1 MAKVFERKL
10 RFAGTSP
17 VALTASLL
25 AAALSVLGLLCASSS
40 MALNAY
46 GQAMAM
52 PVEKVDST
60 KLGQGALTIF
70 PLDATHLVLAGD
82 FHAPLTAEVARCF
95 GKRLAV
101 ADQKFSAGEL
111 ETWAHRFF
119 YSYAVASV
127 VGECHLPIRN
137 RFETAGYFRLTD
149 EDGAALPLA
158 AQGYWVNAVG
168 EFRMPCQAM
177 PGHNL
182 TPSAELIH
190 FAYLRL
196 GRPLK
201 EGETIR
207 ISTAGG
213 ALEGSLCYEEAAT
226 VTRALKVNQVG
237 YAADAPRKYAYFG
250 MWLGTLG
257 EMPVDAYVGRDFE
270 VVREPDGEVA
280 FRGRTALRARE
291 QYHVNKECG
300 KIPLHGET
308 VLELDFSDLTAP
320 GRYHLRLPGAGRSW
334 SFVVG
339 DDAIGEAFYVTTRGL
354 FHQRSGIA
362 KTTEHTQWTFER
374 DHPVSW
380 RGGFAPNERHY
391 GGGPGGCIRD
401 SKGVPVKL
409 RHFEM
414 VKATATDEELPDVYG
429 GWWDA
434 GDFDRRNYHFRV
446 VECLL
451 TAYMLCPENFSDG
464 QLDLPES
471 GNGIADVVDEAAW
484 GVDVWRR
491 AQNAAGGVGCW
502 LEATSHPVE
511 ANPDIDQQRYYL
523 AMPTRESS
531 LEYASYAADL
541 ARAYLQSGCPHL
553 AQQFRTSAERAWAF
567 AQDERNRAERVFTV
581 DPKQGA
587 LTYREPATLPGHL
600 VYRAALS
607 LYLLTKEEAYRG
619 IAEGE
624 VYFQS
629 AMRFV
634 SEHRRPFF
642 LSPLAEGHGLL
653 KFNAREFREM
663 VVLEADKLLLSQDEL
678 AYRNVNWPLNH
689 GYFQFMGWGA
699 GLPFHK
705 GAFFLLAW
713 RLTGQEK
720 YRVAAL
726 LLADWMLGANPMG
739 RSMTCG
745 LGTVYPVRILSLP
758 MWSRESQYVD
768 PIPGLV
774 PYTFTGRNNYQAVM
788 SVFRIEVEKR
798 VDQKF
803 DGCNVTL
810 LPSAWTGG
818 RDLSR
823 QECYDIIEKRIPLW
837 RRFVNMESRAVD
849 QNEFTVWETI
859 APAAAAYG
867 MLLKPG
873 WKPPPEWKRRQP
885 KKTLAEL
892 PGAIFL
898 P

>member
-1 MAKVFERKL
+1 MTEVIGKKSRV
-10 RFAGTSP
+10 AGPPSA
-17 VALTASLL
+17 ALTASLL
-25 AAALSVLGLLCASSS
+25 AAALSILGLLCASNS

-46 GQAMAM
+46 GQVLGTPA
-52 PVEKVDST
+52 EKVDPS

-82 FHAPLTAEVARCF
+82 FRAPLVAEVVRCF
-95 GKRLAV
+95 GKRLAL
-101 ADQKFSAGEL
+101 ADQKFSTGEL
-111 ETWAHRFF
+111 QAWAHRFF
-119 YSYAVASV
+119 YSYSVVAV
-127 VGECHLPIRN
+127 VGECQLPIRN
-137 RFETAGYFRLTD
+137 RFETPGYFRLTGG
-149 EDGAALPLA
+149 DGAALPLA

-168 EFRMPCQAM
+168 EFRMPRQAM
-177 PGHNL
+177 AGHNL
-182 TPSAELIH
+182 TSSAELIH

-196 GRPLK
+196 ERPLK
-201 EGETIR
+201 DGEIIR
-207 ISTAGG
+207 ISTTDG
-213 ALEGSLCYEEAAT
+213 ALEGSLCYEEATT

-237 YAADAPRKYAYFG
+237 YAADAPKKYAYFG
-250 MWLGTLG
+250 MWLATLG

-280 FRGRTALRARE
+280 FRGQAALRARE
-291 QYHVNKECG
+291 QYHCQNGRK

-308 VLELDFSDLTAP
+308 VLELDFSDLTTP

-380 RGGFAPNERHY
+380 RGGFAPNDRHY
-391 GGGPGGCIRD
+391 GGRTGCIWDREG
-401 SKGVPVKL
+401 KPVKL

-414 VKATATDEELPDVYG
+414 VKATATEEKLPDVYG

-434 GDFDRRNYHFRV
+434 GDFDRRTYHFRV

-451 TAYMLCPENFSDG
+451 AAYMLCPENFSDG

-491 AQNAAGGVGCW
+491 AQNEAGGVGCW
-502 LEATSHPVE
+502 LEATSHPE
-511 ANPDIDQQRYYL
+511 EPNPDIDQQRYYL
-523 AMPTRESS
+523 ALPTRESS

-541 ARAYLQSGCPHL
+541 ARAYLLSGRPDL
-553 AQQFRTSAERAWAF
+553 AQPFRTSAERAWAF
-567 AQDERNRAERVFTV
+567 AQDEGNRAERVFTV
-581 DPKQGA
+581 DPKQGE

-607 LYLLTKEEAYRG
+607 LYLLTKDEAYRE
-619 IAEGE
+619 IAEGV
-624 VYFQS
+624 VYFRP
-629 AMRFV
+629 AMQFV
-634 SEHRRPFF
+634 SEHKRPYF
-642 LSPLAEGHGLL
+642 LSPLAEEHGLL
-653 KFNAREFREM
+653 KFNAWEFREL
-663 VVLEADKLLLSQDEL
+663 VIREADKLLRSQEEL

-689 GYFQFMGWGA
+689 AYFQFMGWGA

-705 GAFFLLAW
+705 GAFFLMAW
-713 RLTGQEK
+713 RLTGEEK
-720 YRVAAL
+720 YRAAAL

-739 RSMTCG
+739 RSLTTG
-745 LGTVYPVRILSLP
+745 LGAVYPVRILSLP
-758 MWSRESQYVD
+758 MWSREDQYVD

-774 PYTFTGRNNYQAVM
+774 PYTFTGKNNYVAAM
-788 SVFRIEVEKR
+788 AVFRIEVKKR
-798 VDQKF
+798 PDQKF

-818 RDLSR
+818 RDVST
-823 QECYDIIEKRIPLW
+823 QKCYGIIEERIPLW
-837 RRFVNMESRAVD
+837 RRFVNMESRAVN

>member
-1 MAKVFERKL
+1 MAEVIGREP
-10 RFAGTSP
+10 RFARPSA
-17 VALTASLL
+17 VALAASLL
-25 AAALSVLGLLCASSS
+25 ATVLIALGLLWGSKG

-46 GQAMAM
+46 GQVLAV
-52 PVEKVDST
+52 PVEKVDAARA
-60 KLGQGALTIF
+60 GQGDLTVF

-82 FHAPLTAEVARCF
+82 FHVFLADEVSRCF
-95 GKRLAV
+95 GKRLAL
-101 ADQKFSAGEL
+101 ADQKYAAGKL
-111 ETWAHRFF
+111 EIWAHRLF
-119 YSYAVASV
+119 YRYAVATV
-127 VGECHLPIRN
+127 MAECHLPIRN
-137 RFETAGYFRLTD
+137 RFETAGYFRLTGG
-149 EDGAALPLA
+149 DGAELPIA

-168 EFRMPCQAM
+168 EFRMPRQAM
-177 PGHNL
+177 PGQSH

-196 GRPLK
+196 GRPLNA
-201 EGETIR
+201 GETIR
-207 ISTAGG
+207 ISTADG
-213 ALEGSLCYEEAAT
+213 ALEGSLHYEDATT
-226 VTRALKVNQVG
+226 VTRALKINQVG
-237 YAADAPRKYAYFG
+237 YLADAPRKYAYFG
-250 MWLGTLG
+250 MWLGSLG

-280 FRGRTALRARE
+280 FRGRVALRARE
-291 QYHVNKECG
+291 QHHVGKDRG

-308 VLELDFSDLTAP
+308 VLELDFSQLTTP

-334 SFVVG
+334 SFVLG

-374 DHPVSW
+374 DHAVSW
-380 RGGFAPNERHY
+380 RGGFAPNDRHY
-391 GGGPGGCIRD
+391 AGGPGGCITDR
-401 SKGVPVKL
+401 KGTPVKI

-434 GDFDRRNYHFRV
+434 GDFDRRSYHFRI

-451 TAYMLCPENFSDG
+451 TAYLLCPENFSDG

-471 GNGIADVVDEAAW
+471 GNGIPDVVDEAAW

-511 ANPDIDQQRYYL
+511 SDPDVDQQRYYL
-523 AMPTRESS
+523 AMPTREST
-531 LEYASYAADL
+531 LEYAFSAADL
-541 ARAYLQSGCPHL
+541 ARAYLLSGQPEL
-553 AQQFRTSAERAWAF
+553 AQRFRTSAERAWAF
-567 AQDERNRAERVFTV
+567 AQDERNRAERVFTA
-581 DPKQGA
+581 DSKQGE
-587 LTYREPATLPGHL
+587 LTYREPAVPPAHL
-600 VYRAALS
+600 TYRAALS
-607 LYLLTKEEAYRG
+607 LYLLTREEAYRE

-624 VYFQS
+624 VYFQA

-634 SEHRRPFF
+634 SEHRRPYF
-642 LSPLAEGHGLL
+642 LSPLAEGHGVL
-653 KFNAREFREM
+653 KFNAREYREM
-663 VVLEADKLLLSQDEL
+663 VVREADKLLSSQEEL
-678 AYRNVNWPLNH
+678 AYRNINWPLHH
-689 GYFQFMGWGA
+689 GYFQYLAWGA

-705 GAFFLLAW
+705 GAFLLMAW
-713 RLTGQEK
+713 RLSGEEK
-720 YRVAAL
+720 YRAAAL

-739 RSMTCG
+739 RSLTSG
-745 LGTVYPVRILSLP
+745 LGKVYPVRILSHP
-758 MWSRESQYVD
+758 MWSRESRYVD
-768 PIPGLV
+768 PIPGLI
-774 PYTFTGRNNYQAVM
+774 PYAFTGMNNNEAAM
-788 SVFRIEVEKR
+788 SVFRIDVGKR
-798 VDQKF
+798 RDQRF

-810 LPSAWTGG
+810 LPSAWAGG
-818 RDLSR
+818 RDLNR
-823 QECYDIIEKRIPLW
+823 QECYDIIQERMPVW

-873 WKPPPEWKRRQP
+873 WKPPPDWKKRQP